1 MIICLLLECSNTEEN
16 YTLQMIMGMQAV
28 GVATITDCSNGLQKR
43 TVMNYLQKCNKTN
56 NLADETARL
65 CLVVNRRYCPYRII
79 VVFSAI
85 DIANA
90 NICHLL
96 TASLSISINSYLRS
110 ASVRLRPYKQ
120 HM

>member
-1 MIICLLLECSNTEEN
+1 MVIVV
-16 YTLQMIMGMQAV
+16 V
-28 GVATITDCSNGLQKR
+28 GGATITDCSSGLQKR
-43 TVMNYLQKCNKTN
+43 TVMNYLRKCSKRH
-56 NLADETARL
+56 NLAVSSARL
-65 CLVVNRRYCPYRII
+65 CLVVNRRYYPYRII